1 MRRAKLGQRIAVSVQ
16 AMMLSILEARN
27 VASGRHQNEDSD
39 EVIHVPGS
47 DSEPE
52 VVAEETVVIAQ
63 RVLGLPEIVIFTLT
77 RGAGTVRA
85 FARRASLF

>member
-1 MRRAKLGQRIAVSVQ
+1 
-16 AMMLSILEARN
+16 MMLSILEARN

-52 VVAEETVVIAQ
+52 VVAELIAVDDDTDVE
-63 RVLGLPEIVIFTLT
+63 VLD
-77 RGAGTVRA
+77 
-85 FARRASLF
+85 